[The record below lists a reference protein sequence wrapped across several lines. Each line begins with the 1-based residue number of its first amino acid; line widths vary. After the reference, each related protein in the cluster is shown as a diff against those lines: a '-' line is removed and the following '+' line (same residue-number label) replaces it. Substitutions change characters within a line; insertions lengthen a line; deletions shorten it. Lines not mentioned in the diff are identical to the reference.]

1 MKLSTTLAILGTGS
15 IAWAVLHRNDAK
27 VGAIYK
33 EIPNEFYPCVD
44 GTYSDHNRNRA
55 CTRHGGLITDEA
67 IRLCNGVELEGS
79 ELQVHNIPVK
89 DIQLYLKKFQNRE
102 TPYSEESVQRI
113 LNAVKDGT
121 FRFEEFDPVLLW
133 RAPDGILYMLSGHS
147 RLEAFTRLSKQGNTR
162 FTKIPAKIV
171 AVPQAEAEEIALRS
185 NTLSTK
191 EKDYERAM
199 FYRREIEMGRSYA
212 QVIDTARKNEG
223 SNAMRIVAYAYLN
236 PFGKTFTALKSL
248 AGGDATSEKIIESIA
263 QWVGEARQKF
273 PMLSN
278 LHEDEIY
285 TWLVNGA
292 FGKQYKAK
300 NDFLKKIAQ
309 TIHQR
314 TSFGVF
320 DADKALNL
328 ENVAVRSFSESR
340 YLEEEEELKQKIA
353 DQDIL
358 IKQKAANLRSNGA
371 TNDQILQLLQNDYGY
386 LNRLRV
392 ELTAWQQK
400 KASIVNQGA
409 NAPSLFAISGVRR
422 NTGTLK
428 HTVGFL

>member
-1 MKLSTTLAILGTGS
+1 MKTENIILVGIGAGVTALAMRGK
-15 IAWAVLHRNDAK
+15 AAR

-79 ELQVHNIPVK
+79 ELQVLSISVK

-133 RAPDGILYMLSGHS
+133 KAPDGILYMLSGHS

-162 FTKIPAKIV
+162 FNKIPAKIV

-199 FYRREIEMGRSYA
+199 FYRREIEIGKSYA
-212 QVIDTARKNEG
+212 KIIEAAKKNEG
-223 SNAMRIVAYAYLN
+223 KDAPRIVAYAYLN
-236 PFGKTFTALKSL
+236 PYGKTFTALKSL
-248 AGGDATSEKIIESIA
+248 EGRDSNSDLIMRTIA
-263 QWVGEARQKF
+263 YWVGEARLKF
-273 PMLSN
+273 PQLSN
-278 LHEDEIY
+278 MHEDEIY

-292 FGKQYKAK
+292 YPKQYKNK
-300 NDFLKKIAQ
+300 IDFLRKIQQ
-309 TIHQR
+309 TIYQR
-314 TSFGVF
+314 TEFGNF
-320 DADKALNL
+320 DTEKPLNL
-328 ENVAVRSFSESR
+328 LNTAVRSFSEER
-340 YLEEEEELKQKIA
+340 YIEEEELLKLKIKE
-353 DQDIL
+353 QVEL
-358 IKQKAANLRSNGA
+358 IERKAQNLRSNGA
-371 TNDQILQLLQNDYGY
+371 GSDQILQLLTNDYGY

-422 NTGTLK
+422 NTLK
-428 HTVGFL
+428 NSVGFL